1 MKIARRILLYLLAG
15 WFLQFALSGCATLP
29 RELPATPAGQEVGQA
44 LLDDWLTRRAKYR
57 TVQGLAK
64 VRVQTAERT
73 VTGTQVLLAEAPDR
87 LRAETLSPFGAPLL
101 LLAADGMELN
111 VLLPGDNLFYHGRAT
126 PENIGRFTR
135 LPFRLADL
143 VGILLAH
150 PPLIAYRQ
158 MHSWLLPDGGWRLE
172 LEAEPRRQ
180 ELIFDAARRL
190 VEVKY
195 LSRGEL
201 QLQLGYN
208 RFDTEQMEFPRRI
221 ELVLPLQSTRAS
233 LEFSELAAGRESPAG
248 IFTLQPPPGATAVM
262 LEELPGSG
270 ESGSGIGNSVEKSV
284 ATPGEGD
291 K

>member
-1 MKIARRILLYLLAG
+1 MKIARRILLFSLAG
-15 WFLQFALSGCATLP
+15 WLLLLTLSGCATLP
-29 RELPATPAGQEVGQA
+29 RELSGTPAGQEVGHS
-44 LLDDWLTRRAKYR
+44 LLDDWLTRRAQYR
-57 TVQGLAK
+57 TIQGIAK

-101 LLAADGMELN
+101 LLAADGMELG

-143 VGILLAH
+143 VGILLAR

-158 MHSWLLPDGGWRLE
+158 MHTWLLPDGGWRLE
-172 LEAEPRRQ
+172 LEAEPRHQ
-180 ELIFDAARRL
+180 ELVFDASRRL

-208 RFDTEQMEFPRRI
+208 HFDTEQMDFPRRI
-221 ELVLPLQSTRAS
+221 ELVLPLQNTRAS

-262 LEELPGSG
+262 LDELPGSG
-270 ESGSGIGNSVEKSV
+270 ESDSGIGNSADKSV
-284 ATPGEGD
+284 TTPGEGD